1 MLPDQYKGDFTLLSS
16 EEDADSLVE
25 LGQWSASQ
33 AEKQPNI
40 AKQHRLESSDVADA
54 AAEAADLKLRVLCGL
69 SLAHVLI
76 QMTVSQRSG
85 SLAMLSDS
93 FHNLSD
99 VASLV
104 LALYVHRLQKR
115 SFATARLPYGY
126 RRAEVLGGLVNGV
139 ALIALC
145 IYVTLSAIP
154 EILAPEELD
163 ASWLFISIAGSG
175 VLVNLVGVLM
185 FSGNRASSSSSD
197 SKHTHCSTAAAAADG
212 VELCSAVPHQ
222 QQQQRSYDH
231 SHTHEHATVAAPSHC
246 CSDQQ
251 QQQQQ
256 QQHDHTAHCCGS
268 PDSEEAADLHAL
280 ISLLSG
286 SSSTDDVND
295 VQSCTVFGAGASAA
309 ATADRNSS
317 CCSSVQT
324 SSTASSVSD
333 DAAVTPKCVAGKCA
347 TAHSA
352 TTAAAAVAAYDDN
365 DSDNDSECESD
376 TAQPWYAHSHSHH
389 HHHTRGNSC
398 SHSHSGCSSSS
409 SSSSSGGSLNLWA
422 VFVHSAMDALAS
434 GVICLGAL
442 VMRFAGTPGQL
453 VSE

>member
-16 EEDADSLVE
+16 EDADSVE
-25 LGQWSASQ
+25 LGQWSASEP
-33 AEKQPNI
+33 EKQPNI
-40 AKQHRLESSDVADA
+40 AKQHALEPSDVADA

-69 SLAHVLI
+69 SLLI
-76 QMTVSQRSG
+76 QMTVSQSSG

-99 VASLV
+99 VASLF

-115 SFATARLPYGY
+115 RFATARLPYGY
-126 RRAEVLGGLVNGV
+126 KRAEVLGGLVNGV

-163 ASWLFISIAGSG
+163 ASWLFIIIAGSG
-175 VLVNLVGVLM
+175 VPVNLMGVLM
-185 FSGNRASSSSSD
+185 FSGNSVTSSSSNSSSD
-197 SKHTHCSTAAAAADG
+197 SKHAHCSTAAVAADG

-222 QQQQRSYDH
+222 QRSHEH
-231 SHTHEHATVAAPSHC
+231 SHNHEHATVTAPSHC
-246 CSDQQ
+246 CSGKQQ

-256 QQHDHTAHCCGS
+256 QQHHSGHCSGS
-268 PDSEEAADLHAL
+268 SDSEEAADLNAL
-280 ISLLSG
+280 INLLSG
-286 SSSTDDVND
+286 SSIDDVSD
-295 VQSCTVFGAGASAA
+295 VPSCTVFGAGAPA
-309 ATADRNSS
+309 ATASADRSSS

-333 DAAVTPKCVAGKCA
+333 EAAVTPKCVTAKHT

-352 TTAAAAVAAYDDN
+352 STAATSAAAANDEHDRDN
-365 DSDNDSECESD
+365 DSDCETD
-376 TAQPWYAHSHSHH
+376 TPQPWYAHSHSHH
-389 HHHTRGNSC
+389 HHHTSGSSGC

-409 SSSSSGGSLNLWA
+409 GSGGSLNLWA

-442 VMRFAGTPGQL
+442 VMRFAGAPGQQ
-453 VSE
+453 VSG